1 MVSNPYHFSRLGT
14 TVTAQLTDGTDAPH
28 TGLIKA
34 LAVYSTGSYPV
45 KTSTDFNIT
54 AASATTINITSGKV
68 VRDGELQAAIT
79 AGSGLTIG
87 STTAGE
93 TYSLVVVTSS
103 NAFAVRTTSTSNLVP
118 ELSIGDIPIAVVLY
132 TGVQATMEFQY
143 FTNRKEAN
151 TLSVAY
157 ANSNVYTEILEMK
170 GNAGNVELTGS
181 ALTDISSLDSANDRL
196 LVRDATNNQLK
207 LVAPQDVGGGDPA
220 AIVDNSGTPAFASG
234 ITKAEVLA
242 LLNVADGAKANLVD
256 DTTPQL
262 GGNLDANGNN
272 ILIDNGNFIGDENG
286 LEQIKFATTASAVN
300 ELTITNA
307 ATGNGPI
314 LEATGDDTN
323 IDLNI
328 NTKGTTSSVKINS
341 GMILD
346 NGHITVGN
354 QDSNIALTTTT
365 GTTVGR
371 HLDISAGS
379 TAKGSNNLNGGNLNL
394 KSGGGDGTGTSVIT
408 FHTKVSGTDDT
419 DERMRIDTL
428 GNLLI
433 GSTGTSSTKLG
444 VNGAVGAQAYH
455 GAITEFTGNGLAG
468 QNQLNLDASS
478 MRTILTRSPVSAPN
492 PPNTVQIQ
500 CPVSTTIEGWEC
512 RIICRENAGGADDT
526 FIFTQGSDEI
536 QDITGAVIADSSGT
550 TYSLTAGKAY
560 QLICI
565 GNNAFVL
572 YQIN

>member
-1 MVSNPYHFSRLGT
+1 MVNNPNKYSEMGT
-14 TVTAQLTDGTDAPH
+14 GGSLNDIRDDDDFPH
-28 TGLIKA
+28 VGIIKA
-34 LAVYSTGSYPV
+34 LADGLGQNFAVSGFDAS
-45 KTSTDFNIT
+45 SI
-54 AASATTINITSGKV
+54 SATSVTIANGKIF
-68 VRDGELQAAIT
+68 RDGKLVDITGDTLTISAGSSGTGNTYALLVAPASGNVTRRLNTVKGKTPSIT
-79 AGSGLTIG
+79 AGDTIIGVLVHTGSNPMQLQYLTLDKTEN
-87 STTAGE
+87 S
-93 TYSLVVVTSS
+93 V
-103 NAFAVRTTSTSNLVP
+103 
-118 ELSIGDIPIAVVLY
+118 SIGQNNSSTAYIEEGKITAPTGSSGQGIDIVTTTTNSNIRITPNGNGKIILDGLNWPIADGSADQVLK
-132 TGVQATMEFQY
+132 TSGGGQLS
-143 FTNRKEAN
+143 FTDLPSAGI
-151 TLSVAY
+151 
-157 ANSNVYTEILEMK
+157 SNV
-170 GNAGNVELTGS
+170 VE
-181 ALTDISSLDSANDRL
+181 
-196 LVRDATNNQLK
+196 
-207 LVAPQDVGGGDPA
+207 
-220 AIVDNSGTPAFASG
+220 
-234 ITKAEVLA
+234 
-242 LLNVADGAKANLVD
+242 

-262 GGNLDANGNN
+262 GGMLDVNGQS
-272 ILIDNGNFIGDENG
+272 IGDG
-286 LEQIKFATTASAVN
+286 SLELLKFTETASAVN

-408 FHTKVSGTDDT
+408 FHTKVDGTDDA

-428 GNLLI
+428 GNLLV
-433 GSTGTSSTKLG
+433 GGTGTSSTKLG
-444 VNGAVGAQAYH
+444 VVGAVGARAYH
-455 GAITEFTGNGLAG
+455 GAFTEFTGNGIAG
-468 QNQLNLDASS
+468 ANVLNLDASS
-478 MRTILTRSPVSAPN
+478 MRTILTRSPASHPN
-492 PPNTVQIQ
+492 PPNEVAIV

-512 RIICRENAGGADDT
+512 RILCQENAGGADNT
-526 FIFTQGSDEI
+526 FVVTQGSDEVH
-536 QDITGAVIADSSGT
+536 DITGATIADSSGT
-550 TYSLTAGKAY
+550 TFSLVAGKAY

-565 GNNAFVL
+565 TNNRFIL